1 VAEETRELKELK
13 ELRGVIDRFEGDLA
27 AIVFDDNQR
36 LDLPRAELPKGA
48 KAGDAVVARLGK
60 AGTWRGKWGKEGR
73 VALDDGQSIQW
84 PGKAGK
90 GEVWLSI
97 EIDAED
103 TAARKKRVKSL
114 LDDIFKNRPKPE

>member
-1 VAEETRELKELK
+1 MAEEIREPRELR

-36 LDLPRAELPKGA
+36 LDLPRAEMPKGA
-48 KAGDAVVARLGK
+48 KAGDAVVARLGET
-60 AGTWRGKWGKEGR
+60 GTWHGKWGKAGK
-73 VALDDGQSIQW
+73 VTLDDGQSIQW

-103 TAARKKRVKSL
+103 TAARKERVKGL
-114 LDDIFKNRPKPE
+114 LDDIFKSKAKPE